1 MMMLRILAT
10 ITSFR
15 MFKTPM
21 TALSSQKQNMTVNR
35 LQSKNR
41 TPTSGTRLAKIRAM
55 VVGDLPA

>member
-15 MFKTPM
+15 MFKHPM
-21 TALSSQKQNMTVNR
+21 TALSSQKQNMMVNR

-41 TPTSGTRLAKIRAM
+41 TPTSGTRLATIRAM
-55 VVGDLPA
+55 AVGDLMA